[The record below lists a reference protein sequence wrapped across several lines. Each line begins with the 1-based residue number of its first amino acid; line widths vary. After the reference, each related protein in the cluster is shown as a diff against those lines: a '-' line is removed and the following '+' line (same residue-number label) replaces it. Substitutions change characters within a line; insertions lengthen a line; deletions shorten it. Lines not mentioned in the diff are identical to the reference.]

1 MYQKNPGID
10 KLKNLHEFI
19 SEVNLSVP
27 GTGRQELYHHRQLLN
42 FCSAGFRVENQNCH
56 ILSIK
61 THTRECIFN
70 VKVLK
75 VLNPHSSSLTPC
87 PSPVVIT
94 VNSQIYIISRYLLCI
109 SKHRCTLSNVNSL
122 RHSAAWGL

>member
-1 MYQKNPGID
+1 MYEKNPGID
-10 KLKNLHEFI
+10 KLKNPHEFI

-56 ILSIK
+56 ILCIK

-70 VKVLK
+70 VKALK
-75 VLNPHSSSLTPC
+75 VLRSMKYKVNPHSSS
-87 PSPVVIT
+87 
-94 VNSQIYIISRYLLCI
+94 ISRGDHC
-109 SKHRCTLSNVNSL
+109 
-122 RHSAAWGL
+122 